1 MASIVSAAATA
12 AHSAIASLVSQIKP
26 GAQLP
31 AAGVKEDDP
40 TKPFSLAGK
49 VATGTHILVTVPA
62 AFSPT
67 CSNQVPGYI
76 EKYPE
81 LEAKGVQDV
90 WVIGVND
97 VFVMEAWKQKLATA
111 RSGGTLVHFIADDT
125 GAFASALGLI
135 FDATPL
141 LGGPR
146 LKRAVLIVKGG
157 KVEDVIVEEDP
168 SKVTVT
174 SVDNLLSKL

>member
-1 MASIVSAAATA
+1 M
-12 AHSAIASLVSQIKP
+12 SQVKP
-26 GAQLP
+26 GAEVP
-31 AAGVKEDDP
+31 VAGVKEGDP
-40 TKPFSLAGK
+40 TKPFSLAEK
-49 VATGTHILVTVPA
+49 VATGTHIIVTVPA

-76 EKYPE
+76 EKYSE
-81 LEAKGVQDV
+81 LEAKGVQGI
-90 WVIGVND
+90 WVVGVND
-97 VFVMEAWKQKLATA
+97 VFVMEAWKQKLAAA
-111 RSGGTLVHFIADDT
+111 RSGGTLVHFVADDT

-146 LKRAVLIVKGG
+146 LKRSALIVKGG
-157 KVEDVIVEEDP
+157 KVQDVIVEEDP
-168 SKVTVT
+168 SQVTVT